1 MRRNIAA
8 ASILVTLVGVR
19 SIATPTDVVTPERLA
34 ALGHVWVTV
43 KFAHPRVAL
52 TEHDWDRAL
61 VDAWPSVKSATSEAS
76 FASAVNTM
84 LATLD
89 DPVTRVDRLHSRV
102 PTPGIAS
109 VKKIGTGADEAV
121 ILDLRA
127 GGALTNAGTL
137 NITVA
142 ANLDGLR
149 SASKIVVDLRGV
161 TVPAHAVAPAFSGLN
176 DLLVSEPT
184 PLPSSRAVFHSGYR
198 AQAGGASFYSSQ
210 QMVEAAAIVRPRDG
224 SSKKTVVFLVDR
236 ESPIP
241 PIALALQQKGSGG
254 IVTIDSAP
262 RTPVRTQTI
271 MLGEEHAAILRV
283 DDLVVAGK
291 RWEATANATIPAS
304 ASAEDTWRRALEA
317 FTAVGDAGIT
327 DLTPVS
333 ATDLEYADEK
343 YPSEPHRL
351 IAAYRL
357 WGVMD
362 LFFPYKHLLDQP
374 WDEVLPEFAPRLL
387 AAKDELEYAQ
397 AVARMAA
404 RTQDSHVSVIGS
416 AALTKWIGEFPPAV
430 SVRFIENRPI
440 VTRIH
445 DRSSTSTLEVGDE
458 IVSVDDEPIGARIK
472 RLQDHLAYSTNAG
485 RDRSI
490 ETRLLNGE
498 AGSKAKLGVRG
509 ADGTVREVIVS
520 RESKVTART
529 QRSGDVTRLLE
540 GNIGYADLERLEVAG
555 VPAMFEAFRGT
566 IGIVFDMRGYPR
578 GTAWAIGPRINTRK
592 PPAVA
597 LFYRPQVVAGS
608 TFERMSFLQPLPPT
622 TTNVYTRPTVL
633 LIDERAISQSEHSGL
648 FYKAANGTT
657 FVGSATT
664 GANGD
669 VTSLVLPGGLQVRF
683 TGHDVR
689 WPDGRQLQRI
699 GLVPDI
705 EVKPSVEGIR
715 AGRDEVLE
723 RAVAHLKA
731 LGGSSSKA
739 NNPAP
744 NDPQ

>member
-19 SIATPTDVVTPERLA
+19 SIATPPDVTPERLA
-34 ALGHVWVTV
+34 ALGRVWVTA

-52 TEHDWDRAL
+52 TDRDWDRAL
-61 VDAWPSVKSATSEAS
+61 ADAWPAVKAATSDES
-76 FASAVNTM
+76 FANAINAM

-89 DPVTRVDRLHSRV
+89 DPVTRVDKPHSRA

-109 VKKIGTGADEAV
+109 VKKIGTGTDEAV
-121 ILDLRA
+121 VLDLRA
-127 GGALTNAGTL
+127 GGALTNSGTL
-137 NITVA
+137 NITVQ
-142 ANLDGLR
+142 ANLQGLKH
-149 SASKIVVDLRGV
+149 ASKVVVDLRGV
-161 TVPAHAVAPAFSGLN
+161 LVPAHAVAPAFAGFN
-176 DLLVSEPT
+176 DLLVSDPVAM
-184 PLPSSRAVFHSGYR
+184 PSSRVVLHSGYR
-198 AQAGGASFYSSQ
+198 AQAGGAGFYSSK
-210 QMVEAAAIVRPRDG
+210 QMVEAAAIVRPREG
-224 SSKKTVVFLVDR
+224 AAKKNVVFLVDR

-241 PIALALQQKGSGG
+241 PIALALQQNGSGA
-254 IVTIDSAP
+254 IVTVDSAP
-262 RTPVRTQTI
+262 RTPVKTQAI
-271 MLGEEHAAILRV
+271 MLGDGYAAVIRV
-283 DDLVVAGK
+283 EDLVVAGK
-291 RWEATANATIPAS
+291 RWEANPNSTIAAS
-304 ASAEDTWRRALEA
+304 GSAEDTWRRALEVFPVA
-317 FTAVGDAGIT
+317 RDGGI
-327 DLTPVS
+327 DDPPPVS
-333 ATDLEYADEK
+333 ATDPYYADEP
-343 YPSEPHRL
+343 YPSEAHRL

-387 AAKDELEYAQ
+387 AARDELEYAQ
-397 AVARMAA
+397 VLARMAA
-404 RTQDSHVSVIGS
+404 RTQDSHVGVTGS
-416 AALTKWIGEFPPAV
+416 AALTKWVGEFSPAV
-430 SVRFIENRPI
+430 SVRFIENKPI

-458 IVSVDDEPIGARIK
+458 IVSVDDEPVGARIK

-490 ETRLLNGE
+490 ETRLLNGD

-509 ADGTVREVIVS
+509 AEGVLREVMVS
-520 RESKVTART
+520 RETKSVSRT
-529 QRSGDVTRLLE
+529 DRNGDVTRLLD
-540 GNIGYADLERLEVAG
+540 GNVGYADLERLEVPG
-555 VPAMFEAFRGT
+555 VPAMFEAFRST

-597 LFYRPQVVAGS
+597 LFFRPQVMAGS
-608 TFERMSFLQPLPPT
+608 TFERLSFLQELPPT
-622 TTNVYTRPTVL
+622 TSAVYTRPTVL

-648 FYKAANGTT
+648 FFKAANGTT
-657 FVGSATT
+657 FVGSPTT

-669 VTSLVLPGGLQVRF
+669 VTSLILPGGLQVRF

-705 EVKPSVEGIR
+705 EIKPTIAGIR

-723 RAVAHLKA
+723 RAVAHLRA
-731 LGGSSSKA
+731 LGGSWSNAS
-739 NNPAP
+739 PAP
-744 NDPQ
+744 NPFVP